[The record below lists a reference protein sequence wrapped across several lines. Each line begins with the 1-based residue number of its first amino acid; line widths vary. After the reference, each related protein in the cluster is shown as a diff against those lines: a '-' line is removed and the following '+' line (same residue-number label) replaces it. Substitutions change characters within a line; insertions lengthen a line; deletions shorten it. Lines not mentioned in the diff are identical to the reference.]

1 MSHSHNHHHHH
12 HGHAHH
18 DHHGSNLALA
28 FWLNTAFAVIEL
40 IGGLLTNSVA
50 ILSDAVHDLG
60 DSLALGSA
68 WLFEKHSKKRRDE
81 KYTYGYKRFSLVG
94 ALINAVV
101 LLVGSIFIL
110 HEAIGRFF
118 DPVQPDVDGMIYLAV
133 LGVVVNGFAIL
144 RLRKGTSIS
153 EHVISLHFV
162 EDVVGWIAVL
172 IGSVVMKF
180 TDAPFLDPALSVLI
194 SIYIIVNV
202 FRHLKVTFRII
213 LQGVPDSVSEQ
224 QVVNA
229 INNFP
234 EVESTH
240 DVHLWTLDGNYNILT
255 THIVL
260 HEPLDL
266 VQTEQLK
273 SRIKGQLRTEG
284 VHHATIEFEVK
295 GLTCENTM
303 DEREL

>member
-1 MSHSHNHHHHH
+1 MAHSHNHHHHH
-12 HGHAHH
+12 GHTHH

-28 FWLNTAFAVIEL
+28 FWLNTCFAVIEL
-40 IGGLLTNSVA
+40 VGGTLTNSVA
-50 ILSDAVHDLG
+50 ILSDAIHDLG
-60 DSLALGSA
+60 DSIALGSA
-68 WLFEKHSKKRRDE
+68 WLFEKQSKKNRDE
-81 KYTYGYKRFSLVG
+81 TYTYGYKRFSLVG

-101 LLVGSIFIL
+101 LLVGSFFIL
-110 HEAIGRFF
+110 REAIERFF
-118 DPVQPDVDGMIYLAV
+118 EPVQPEVNGMIFLAV

-144 RLRKGTSIS
+144 RLRKGNSIS
-153 EHVISLHFV
+153 ERVISLHFV
-162 EDVVGWIAVL
+162 EDVVGWVAVL

-180 TDAPFLDPALSVLI
+180 TEAPYLDPALSVLI
-194 SIYIIVNV
+194 SVYVIVNV
-202 FRHLKVTFRII
+202 FRHLRGTFRII

-224 QVVNA
+224 QVVDA
-229 INNFP
+229 INTFP

-260 HEPLDL
+260 HAPLEL
-266 VQTEQLK
+266 VQMEQLK

-295 GLTCENTM
+295 GLTCENTV
-303 DEREL
+303 DEPDL